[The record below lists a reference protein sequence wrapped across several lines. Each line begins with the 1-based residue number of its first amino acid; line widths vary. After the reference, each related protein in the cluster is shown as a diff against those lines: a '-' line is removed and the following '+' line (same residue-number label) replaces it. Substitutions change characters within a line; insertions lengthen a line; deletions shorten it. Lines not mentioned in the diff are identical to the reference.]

1 MTLHWD
7 NITGTASLLE
17 SGHLLVQ
24 AHMTKWILLGDKKK
38 KEILPLATA
47 WIDPESI
54 MLSEISQRK
63 TSTIWLHSY
72 VYSNEQNQLTN
83 KIEAD
88 SENRLTAVRGEG
100 VESLD
105 EKVKGLSKKQKT
117 TLIDTDNIM
126 VVTRRKGSLGE
137 VEEGKWEIK
146 WWWKETWLWV
156 VHTQYNTV
164 DIL

>member
-1 MTLHWD
+1 M
-7 NITGTASLLE
+7 
-17 SGHLLVQ
+17 
-24 AHMTKWILLGDKKK
+24 
-38 KEILPLATA
+38 
-47 WIDPESI
+47 
-54 MLSEISQRK
+54 
-63 TSTIWLHSY
+63 
-72 VYSNEQNQLTN
+72 YSNEQNQLTN

-137 VEEGKWEIK
+137 VEEGK
-146 WWWKETWLWV
+146 
-156 VHTQYNTV
+156 
-164 DIL
+164 